1 MNFLDA
7 VKIAQNNK
15 HLIGKELKGITIDDI
30 IIVPTNAHSQ
40 EKFQQLYVQTLN
52 AQASIEP
59 FKNEDVEVYIINK
72 GLIRTQG
79 FFLPESIYRF
89 PEEYNVKL

>member
-1 MNFLDA
+1 MNFYDA

-15 HLIGKELKGITIDDI
+15 HLIGKKLKGVTIDDI
-30 IIVPTNAHSQ
+30 IIAPTNAHSQ

-52 AQASIEP
+52 PYESITP
-59 FKNEDVEVYIINK
+59 FMNEDVEVFVINK
-72 GLIRTQG
+72 ELIKAPG
-79 FFLPESIYRF
+79 AFMAESIYGL

>member
-15 HLIGKELKGITIDDI
+15 HLIGKKRKGVTIDDI

-59 FKNEDVEVYIINK
+59 FKNEDVEVFIINK

-79 FFLPESIYRF
+79 FFLPESIYRL